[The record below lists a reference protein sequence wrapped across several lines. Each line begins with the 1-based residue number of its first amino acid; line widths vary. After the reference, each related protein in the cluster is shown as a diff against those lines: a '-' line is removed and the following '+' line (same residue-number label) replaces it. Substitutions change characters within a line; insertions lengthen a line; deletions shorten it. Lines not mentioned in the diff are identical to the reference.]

1 MPPAVEMTA
10 VAITIP
16 RERRARRRC
25 SGARIGRRR
34 RVLVVVPAEPNH
46 PKSNSCATRIA
57 STSSSKALKNPSQ
70 CRNDEGDRRLLPQVQ
85 PPTTVVDSLI
95 PARSPDGGCHR
106 CHADFRRRGDI
117 LCIIVT
123 IQAYPYL
130 VRDSGQD
137 IPEDVVPS
145 IGMTFESKD
154 AAYSFYN
161 RYARK
166 AENKVEENSDD
177 G

>member
-10 VAITIP
+10 VAIAIP

-25 SGARIGRRR
+25 SGARTGRRR
-34 RVLVVVPAEPNH
+34 RVLVVVPTEPSH
-46 PKSNSCATRIA
+46 PKPNSCATRIA

-70 CRNDEGDRRLLPQVQ
+70 CRNDEGDRRLLPQVR

-95 PARSPDGGCHR
+95 PARSPDCGCHR

-130 VRDSGQD
+130 VRDSD
-137 IPEDVVPS
+137 LDLV
-145 IGMTFESKD
+145 FE
-154 AAYSFYN
+154 
-161 RYARK
+161 
-166 AENKVEENSDD
+166 
-177 G
+177 